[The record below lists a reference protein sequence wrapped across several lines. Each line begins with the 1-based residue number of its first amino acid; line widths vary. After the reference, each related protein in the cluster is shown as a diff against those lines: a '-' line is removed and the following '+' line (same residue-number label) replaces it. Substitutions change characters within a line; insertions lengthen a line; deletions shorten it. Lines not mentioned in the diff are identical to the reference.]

1 MDENDLLECLN
12 VSVTTGVP
20 PERLHK
26 GKAANAWGRLGKP
39 WKGLLI
45 VALKDGGGGENK
57 TQSRRRGRR
66 NPSRNHDDWIEP
78 ISGLVASNA
87 PHGYRLS
94 AMLVQK
100 ARLGEQWKSEWES
113 ELMKVRRLCE
123 EGVHPVWPKLGENA
137 RMLAEM
143 QSYPAKE
150 VEADLDVDLGEWVQ
164 SARFDPMNRS
174 ELAGWLLA
182 STPFSLTARL
192 GGEIQRIAKLLRSG
206 SGVVRQS
213 ESLNELNGGAV
224 LIRALI
230 GISTGNEGVIEDLI
244 TLAKDESCVAPVAK
258 DLLALVRLRSG
269 DFNAWA
275 DCHAAKGKDGLSV
288 AMQHQSWMDVPNDV
302 QLSTDEIQNGLL
314 MLSNIENS
322 NALEWRLVDAYLSD
336 GNIDSALESI
346 PSLNNIDAKQLN
358 CVLNIIEKSEDKELI
373 QRLIGGIGRIDDAG
387 LKVVVETDTVPLDLR
402 FSAVTELQ
410 NRGADSGSQFEE
422 GALNIFTQMGDAVQI
437 GSILMSMENGAAMH
451 PHRTLLVYHLL
462 PGDAK
467 EKLCEWVEKARSEAL
482 EALAKESD
490 GTLSDCSIELVK
502 LLEGAPS
509 NLDEVDD
516 VVKRIA
522 GNRDAIVAFN
532 QVRKAMSE
540 GGDRLVRNN
549 LLNKLQT
556 SIERSSLEGIEERL
570 FFTVLDVL
578 RIEQTKHLLARA
590 DPNDTKSARAI
601 LEDLIGLNPG
611 KRIVNEYREL
621 VVKYFELGLVSKPF
635 ADWHKKHSSS
645 HWRQIILA
653 SVEQQ
658 NGNHLASGR
667 YLRDAC
673 KREVGIGR
681 RRQIA
686 RFALASFARAKHF
699 SDAVDMLKQ
708 QPDNTDDT
716 KELFR
721 LYLKVCDAAQKNNTE
736 GATDLLLNYISRN
749 QDELYLL
756 MPYPESLELPKQPWQ
771 GRVKVALT
779 KQDAGDYRTD
789 SGRLEARFCNL
800 LEDGGSLQ
808 EIQSVA
814 EEAADIDPIHGLMM
828 FERAMGSGTFSTN
841 QIQRL
846 RRSQNGIFRTHA
858 ETIPVKA
865 RRKLRHLSLR
875 PLLLIDT
882 NVLIEDAKGRI
893 ARILGDD
900 GSIHQSSHFHRTIL
914 SYAREDGRVV
924 LRTPKNVQETELPKL
939 MKDSE
944 TTRELFNDVWVSDVD
959 WVEKITDKV
968 VQEIRENIITEYN
981 TWSIPQDVQI
991 EFDERV
997 VKLATPTKE
1006 FLLNNREAYLE
1017 VARTR
1022 DKAKRTKIG
1031 KEAIYPEKGDIA
1043 IMREAAMHAEQCYD
1057 GIGAVLVASGD
1068 VDFWIVRR
1076 SLEEAFGYSVV
1087 REPHEIYRWV

>member
-12 VSVTTGVP
+12 VSVATGVA

-26 GKAANAWGRLGKP
+26 TKAANPWGRLGKP

-45 VALKDGGGGENK
+45 VALKDSEEKGK
-57 TQSRRRGRR
+57 RSKSRRGGRR

-78 ISGLVASNA
+78 IGGLVASNA

-100 ARLGEQWKSEWES
+100 ARLGEQWKSEWET
-113 ELMKVRRLCE
+113 ELMKIRRLCE

-137 RMLAEM
+137 LVLAEM

-150 VEADLDVDLGEWVQ
+150 VEADLDVDLGEWVK

-174 ELAGWLLA
+174 KLAAWLLS

-206 SGVVRQS
+206 NGVVKQS
-213 ESLNELNGGAV
+213 ESLNELNGGSV

-230 GISTGNEGVIEDLI
+230 GISTGNEDVFEDLI
-244 TLAKDESCVAPVAK
+244 ALADDESGVAPIAK

-275 DCHAAKGKDGLSV
+275 DCHAANGKDDLSV

-302 QLSTDEIQNGLL
+302 ELSTDEIQNGLL
-314 MLSNIENS
+314 ILSNLENR

-358 CVLNIIEKSEDKELI
+358 CVLNIIENSEDEALI
-373 QRLIGGIGRIDDAG
+373 QRLIGSINRIDDAG
-387 LKVVVETDTVPLDLR
+387 LKVIVETDTVPLDLR

-410 NRGADSGSQFEE
+410 NRGGDSGSQFEE
-422 GALNIFTQMGDAVQI
+422 GALNIFTEMGDAVQI
-437 GSILMSMENGAAMH
+437 GSILMRMENGATMH

-462 PGDAK
+462 PGNANA
-467 EKLCEWVEKARSEAL
+467 KLCEWVEGARSEAL
-482 EALAKESD
+482 EALAKESN
-490 GTLSDCSIELVK
+490 GILSDCSVELVK

-509 NLDEVDD
+509 NLDEV
-516 VVKRIA
+516 VQRIA

-540 GGDRLVRNN
+540 GGNRLVRNN

-556 SIERSSLEGIEERL
+556 SIEKSSLEGIEERL

-590 DPNDTKSARAI
+590 DPNDTKSAKAI
-601 LEDLIGLNPG
+601 LDDLIDHNPG
-611 KRIVNEYREL
+611 KRIVDEYREL
-621 VVKYFELGLVSKPF
+621 VVKYFELGLVSRPF

-645 HWRQIILA
+645 HWRQIVLA

-658 NGNHLASGR
+658 GGNHLASGR
-667 YLRDAC
+667 YLRDSC
-673 KREVGIGR
+673 KREESIGR

-686 RFALASFARAKHF
+686 RFALASFARAEHF

-721 LYLKVCDAAQKNNTE
+721 LYLKVCDAAQKNNTD
-736 GATDLLLNYISRN
+736 GATDLLLDYISRN

-756 MPYPESLELPKQPWQ
+756 MPYPESLNLPKQPWH

-789 SGRLEARFCNL
+789 SGRLESRFCNL
-800 LEDGGSLQ
+800 LEDGASLQ

-828 FERAMGSGTFSTN
+828 FERAMGSGTFSIN

-882 NVLIEDAKGRI
+882 NVLIADAKERI
-893 ARILGDD
+893 ARLLGDD
-900 GSIHQSSHFHRTIL
+900 GGIHESAHFHRTIL
-914 SYAREDGRVV
+914 SYAREGRVV
-924 LRTPKNVQETELPKL
+924 LRAPKNVQETELPKL

-968 VQEIRENIITEYN
+968 IEKIRENILAEYN
-981 TWSIPQDVQI
+981 TWSIPQDDQI

-997 VKLATPTKE
+997 SKLATPTKE

-1031 KEAIYPEKGDIA
+1031 KEAIYPEKGDLA
-1043 IMREAAMHAEQCYD
+1043 IMEEAAMHAEQCYD